1 MPRSLIDEAEG
12 EIWSTEKNHFF
23 DCLDCE
29 RMTWVLYPACSMACA
44 PKGILCKV
52 FEFGSVQMFF
62 DVLNNKF
69 DIAVKFFLN
78 RGYTHILTRQKK
90 AVILRIYFEHGL
102 FHRLSHSW
110 QVIMC
115 TNRIWPDLISPW
127 RIDNGKL
134 YRATLINTHVTNFYP
149 LRWLLAVILLSCPC
163 RCRCT
168 MLPSHSNPRQSNTW
182 ERWQVFSRL

>member
-1 MPRSLIDEAEG
+1 MPSSLVDEAEG

-44 PKGILCKV
+44 PKGHSLQGLRIRFCSNV
-52 FEFGSVQMFF
+52 FWRVKQQIWYSREVFSKPRLYSH
-62 DVLNNKF
+62 LN
-69 DIAVKFFLN
+69 
-78 RGYTHILTRQKK
+78 TSKK

-110 QVIMC
+110 LVITC

-134 YRATLINTHVTNFYP
+134 YRATLTPWGWCWPGAGGMPGYYSLSDSLGSSCVFPKWRPSGFVKIGKK
-149 LRWLLAVILLSCPC
+149 LRA
-163 RCRCT
+163 
-168 MLPSHSNPRQSNTW
+168 
-182 ERWQVFSRL
+182 F

>member
-1 MPRSLIDEAEG
+1 MSEWRECCIL
-12 EIWSTEKNHFF
+12 
-23 DCLDCE
+23 
-29 RMTWVLYPACSMACA
+29 RVLWRVHQKA
-44 PKGILCKV
+44 ILCKV

-78 RGYTHILTRQKK
+78 RGYTHILTSQKT

-110 QVIMC
+110 QVIAS

-127 RIDNGKL
+127 RICNDKL
-134 YRATLINTHVTNFYP
+134 YRAP
-149 LRWLLAVILLSCPC
+149 LKTPGDDVGLAREGCRDIIASPTAWVRVVISKMAAF
-163 RCRCT
+163 RFR
-168 MLPSHSNPRQSNTW
+168 
-182 ERWQVFSRL
+182 